1 MNNKDQVVLFDLG
14 GVLADLGEP
23 AKALGLG
30 ITEEQFWDTWLNST
44 NVHAFEMGEMEASEF
59 FPSIAAEFGQS
70 DGAAFEDRL
79 RSWHLPLFPG
89 AEAMIHSV
97 PDHCRVAL
105 LSNTN
110 AMHWEQVVSTTDIF
124 AAFDYLFLSFETGY
138 YKPAMKSF
146 EQVVAVLDCEP
157 GDVLFLDDSSR
168 NVDAAISFGFEAHQ
182 TWGVAAATAVI
193 NSKLGGTK
201 NVD

>member
-1 MNNKDQVVLFDLG
+1 MEDRVVLFDLG

-23 AKALGLG
+23 TKTVGLD
-30 ITEEQFWDTWLNST
+30 ITEEQFWDTWLNSK
-44 NVHAFEMGEMEASEF
+44 NVYAFETGEMEASEF
-59 FPSIAAEFGQS
+59 FQRIADELGQA
-70 DGAAFEDRL
+70 DAVAFENRL
-79 RSWHLPLFPG
+79 RAWHLPLFPG
-89 AEAMIHSV
+89 AEAMIQSV

-110 AMHWEQVVSTTDIF
+110 AMHWEQVASTTDIF
-124 AAFDYLFLSFETGY
+124 SAFDYLFLSFETGY
-138 YKPAMKSF
+138 YKPAEKSF

-168 NVDAAISFGFEAHQ
+168 NVDAATSFGFEAHQ
-182 TWGVAAATAVI
+182 AWGVKAASAVL
-193 NSKLGGTK
+193 NSKFGDAK